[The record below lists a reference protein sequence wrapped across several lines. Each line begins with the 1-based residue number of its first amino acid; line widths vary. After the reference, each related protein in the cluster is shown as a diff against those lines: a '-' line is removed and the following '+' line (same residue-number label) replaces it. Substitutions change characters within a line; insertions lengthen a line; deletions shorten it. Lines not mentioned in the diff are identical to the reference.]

1 MNEHFLLQAVRPLF
15 LVPFY
20 LRQVILVL
28 LFKINLLF
36 LIFKKNIKQII
47 VQVVPGKQKFSGWK
61 ERDGFLE
68 PEALAVSIL
77 TCTYNLLSCSLACGP
92 PDWELLGGSHHCV
105 SRTLMVPSS
114 SGCAVHTSCPE
125 LSPTRL
131 SSSAGPGC
139 VSGSGQKPLP
149 HCLWSWSLGD
159 SQAGTGCVC
168 LLASGW
174 GPASGPGSGEGL
186 LVNVL
191 ARPGLS
197 SSGEKAWEW
206 AFHDAESQDFC
217 AGSRKG

>member
-1 MNEHFLLQAVRPLF
+1 MNEHFLLQVVRSLF

-20 LRQVILVL
+20 LRQVIPVL

-47 VQVVPGKQKFSGWK
+47 AQVVLGKQKSSEWK

-68 PEALAVSIL
+68 PAALAVSVL
-77 TCTYNLLSCSLACGP
+77 TCTYNLLSCSLVCGP
-92 PDWELLGGSHHCV
+92 PDWELLGGGHHWV
-105 SRTLMVPSS
+105 SRTPMVPSY

-125 LSPTRL
+125 LSPTCL
-131 SSSAGPGC
+131 SPSAGPGC

-168 LLASGW
+168 L
-174 GPASGPGSGEGL
+174 PASGCGPTSGPRSGEGL
-186 LVNVL
+186 LVNVF

-197 SSGEKAWEW
+197 SSGEKAGEW
-206 AFHDAESQDFC
+206 ALHDAEPQSC
-217 AGSRKG
+217 AGSSKG